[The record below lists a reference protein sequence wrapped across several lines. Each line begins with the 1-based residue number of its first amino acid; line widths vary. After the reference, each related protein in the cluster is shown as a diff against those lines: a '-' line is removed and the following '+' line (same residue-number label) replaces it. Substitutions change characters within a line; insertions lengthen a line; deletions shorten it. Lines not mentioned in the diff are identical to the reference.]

1 MNIIIRKRVFEN
13 KDIRLF
19 VKALLEQHLILL
31 KIKSRMDW
39 VNEVKYR
46 YICKVNSK
54 TNFEF

>member
-19 VKALLEQHLILL
+19 VNALLEQNLILL

-39 VNEVKYR
+39 MNEV
-46 YICKVNSK
+46 VNVYLRLTQKQISYF
-54 TNFEF
+54 T